1 MLFSFFHSFA
11 VIGGTL
17 NMKKGY
23 SSLKI
28 TFLASF
34 EVILGHSLGHFRSFQ
49 VISGHF
55 RSFQVILA
63 FKTPRKRFVA
73 FGSRKKRYLRV
84 CWSLFTRCLR
94 YLLRNK
100 VFNGL
105 FSCSTNRLR
114 STNFEEML
122 LKNRKISK
130 LPARQF

>member
-1 MLFSFFHSFA
+1 MLCSLFHSFA

-17 NMKKGY
+17 NMKKAC

-34 EVILGHSLGHFRSFQ
+34 EVILGHFRSFQ
-49 VISGHF
+49 HS
-55 RSFQVILA
+55 
-63 FKTPRKRFVA
+63 KRLENGLQHPDHVKNGCYVFV
-73 FGSRKKRYLRV
+73 GVYLHGV
-84 CWSLFTRCLR
+84 
-94 YLLRNK
+94 YGIYGIKQRNK

-130 LPARQF
+130 LPIKRGEADFVLNLSFTGTN